1 MACSS
6 HTIAVML
13 QRSFCETL
21 ARVIEPEKYEKG
33 TDNLA
38 KHKKQ
43 CRQTEYPTSLNMV
56 TLSNPAKGARMRP
69 CKHRAVST
77 AYSGPQFS
85 DNNLRW

>member
-21 ARVIEPEKYEKG
+21 ARVIDPEKYEKG

-38 KHKKQ
+38 K
-43 CRQTEYPTSLNMV
+43 SL
-56 TLSNPAKGARMRP
+56 
-69 CKHRAVST
+69 
-77 AYSGPQFS
+77 
-85 DNNLRW
+85 